1 MLHRPIYDEVMNRAL
16 RMANAC
22 HPVVTEKHANEL
34 ARYAR
39 LSAACDA
46 LESFMGC
53 RPSADEDVFSSLA
66 QRRSQIADLL
76 ARANLQ
82 EFEKESS
89 PGIYLAIPYFNR
101 CSDKQPVF
109 LLNRTSQPITY
120 LSRSLY
126 AYASTDDGVDEYRAI
141 GNAFSDGI
149 AADAV
154 IESGEKLRIDEYSMS
169 FDGDFVSNR
178 RIVLLVDGQ
187 RGEWFTS
194 ISKLAGFLW
203 DEDLHGLHLLKI
215 VNSNVQT

>member
-1 MLHRPIYDEVMNRAL
+1 
-16 RMANAC
+16 MANTC
-22 HPVVTEKHANEL
+22 HPVVAEKHANEL

-39 LSAACDA
+39 LSAACDS
-46 LESFMGC
+46 LEAFMGC

-76 ARANLQ
+76 AVANLQ
-82 EFEKESS
+82 EFEKEAA

-126 AYASTDDGVDEYRAI
+126 AYASTDDGVDEYRTI

-187 RGEWFTS
+187 RGEWLTC

>member
-16 RMANAC
+16 RMAKTC
-22 HPVVTEKHANEL
+22 HPVVAEKHANEL

-46 LESFMGC
+46 LEAFIGC

-76 ARANLQ
+76 ARANLE
-82 EFEKESS
+82 EFEKEAA
-89 PGIYLAIPYFNR
+89 PGVYLAIPYFNR

-126 AYASTDDGVDEYRAI
+126 AYASTDEGVDEYRTI
-141 GNAFSDGI
+141 GNAFSDRI

-154 IESGEKLRIDEYSMS
+154 IEPGEKLRIDDYSMS

-178 RIVLLVDGQ
+178 RVILLVDGQ
-187 RGEWFTS
+187 RGEWFTC

>member
-1 MLHRPIYDEVMNRAL
+1 
-16 RMANAC
+16 MANTC
-22 HPVVTEKHANEL
+22 HPVVAEKHANAL

-39 LSAACDA
+39 LSAACDS
-46 LESFMGC
+46 LEAFMGC

-66 QRRSQIADLL
+66 HRRSQIADLL
-76 ARANLQ
+76 ARANLE
-82 EFEKESS
+82 EFEKEAAR
-89 PGIYLAIPYFNR
+89 GLYLTIPYFSR

-126 AYASTDDGVDEYRAI
+126 AYASTDEGVDEYRTI

-149 AADAV
+149 AADTV
-154 IESGEKLRIDEYSMS
+154 IEPGEKLRIDEYSMS

-178 RIVLLVDGQ
+178 RVILLVDGQ
-187 RGEWFTS
+187 RGEWLTS

-215 VNSNVQT
+215 ANSNVQP